1 MKKIKILSV
10 FFLGLGTGFT
20 MAQEVEITGKVVGE
34 DGVENIHV
42 INRTSK
48 HFTITNAEGRFRM
61 NVNLKDTLTFSAVQY
76 KPKQVIVNEQI
87 LSNKA
92 LEVFLEVQV
101 TSLDEVVV
109 GKVMIGDLESDM
121 KNFEETPDLNFY
133 DVGIPGYKGKP
144 KTQQERRL
152 NEATTGGGIIPLNPI
167 INAIT
172 GRTKRLKEY
181 VKLERRDDLLYAIIS
196 RLGEDFLSIYP
207 LDEDHEMDFFY
218 FCSDAPDFELRCK
231 NKSDIEVFEYLVEKY
246 KRYQDNIKN
255 SED

>member
-1 MKKIKILSV
+1 
-10 FFLGLGTGFT
+10 
-20 MAQEVEITGKVVGE
+20 
-34 DGVENIHV
+34 
-42 INRTSK
+42 
-48 HFTITNAEGRFRM
+48 FTITNAEGRFRM

-92 LEVFLEVQV
+92 MEVYLEVQV

>member
-1 MKKIKILSV
+1 
-10 FFLGLGTGFT
+10 
-20 MAQEVEITGKVVGE
+20 
-34 DGVENIHV
+34 
-42 INRTSK
+42 
-48 HFTITNAEGRFRM
+48 
-61 NVNLKDTLTFSAVQY
+61 
-76 KPKQVIVNEQI
+76 
-87 LSNKA
+87 
-92 LEVFLEVQV
+92 
-101 TSLDEVVV
+101 
-109 GKVMIGDLESDM
+109 
-121 KNFEETPDLNFY
+121 
-133 DVGIPGYKGKP
+133 
-144 KTQQERRL
+144 
-152 NEATTGGGIIPLNPI
+152 I